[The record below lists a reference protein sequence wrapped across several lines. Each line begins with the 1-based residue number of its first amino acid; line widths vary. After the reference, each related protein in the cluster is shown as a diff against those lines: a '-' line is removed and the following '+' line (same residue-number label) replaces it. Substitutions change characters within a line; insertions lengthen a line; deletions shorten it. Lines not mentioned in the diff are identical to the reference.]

1 MGCSKHTGNRKRRA
15 LYTREDKVQ
24 VQEVREGGV
33 FVKIVIHGNTVNLYD
48 SCRKDYE
55 TCDSYWIHHDYIE
68 SDTGDICCCTKY
80 EPKDGKDD

>member
-15 LYTREDKVQ
+15 LHTREDKVQ

-33 FVKIVIHGNTVNLYD
+33 FMRIVIRDNAVNLCD

-55 TCDSYWIHHDYIE
+55 SCDSYGINDDYIE
-68 SDTGDICCCTKY
+68 SDTGDICCCNKY
-80 EPKDGKDD
+80 EPKGGKDD